1 MRKNILRNFILNDD
15 FIVMSR
21 DNQNLTLFRYNIITQ
36 GIKDFFRKIKQVK
49 SAFNWR
55 INNLEKYKE
64 KQRRYYKQKY
74 ENNTNGYKD
83 KKLSYYHK
91 RKLDNVLIG

>member
-36 GIKDFFRKIKQVK
+36 GIKDF
-49 SAFNWR
+49 
-55 INNLEKYKE
+55 LENK
-64 KQRRYYKQKY
+64 
-74 ENNTNGYKD
+74 T
-83 KKLSYYHK
+83 S
-91 RKLDNVLIG
+91 